1 MNASNITSYSQDIYT
16 LNISCYTDINNDYC
30 LISWTTDGQLLRAN
44 GYGTDKIH
52 NSSLM
57 VFVNVS
63 KENNGQTITCSVN
76 CSNFDVQLSKSHS
89 LQVPYKPSVHLS
101 VKDEV
106 LLNAHDST
114 SVTCTAKSLPFSDIV
129 WTVNGDTQLLV
140 CNKSEECV
148 MKTIPI
154 ETNEHR
160 NYTCTAYFELGNY
173 NTSANSSFLAIGRA
187 STNSNDIPIVW
198 IIIGLSVIIAAVI
211 ISSVIVL
218 ARKRFLKKNQ
228 HVNTSE
234 PQPVQ
239 HVFTAVNVQEN
250 ETVEM
255 NEEVTY
261 AQVNKIRT
269 NRTEAVGPKTK
280 GSESNLVYADIDI
293 DHLETAGK
301 PPSRQRPPSPTE
313 YAEIHTIRTESGSSS
328 DNIIT

>member
-1 MNASNITSYSQDIYT
+1 MNVPFLIVFLFICFKGDPPSTLTMNASNITSYSQDIYT
-16 LNISCYTDINNDYC
+16 LNISCFTDVNNDYC

-57 VFVNVS
+57 VFVNLS
-63 KENNGQTITCSVN
+63 KENN
-76 CSNFDVQLSKSHS
+76 D
-89 LQVPYKPSVHLS
+89 KPSVHLS

-228 HVNTSE
+228 HVNASE

-239 HVFTAVNVQEN
+239 HVNVHEN

-280 GSESNLVYADIDI
+280 GPESNLVYADIDI

>member
-1 MNASNITSYSQDIYT
+1 MNVPFLKVFLFICFKGDPPSTLTMNASNITSYSQDIYT

-63 KENNGQTITCSVN
+63 KENN
-76 CSNFDVQLSKSHS
+76 D
-89 LQVPYKPSVHLS
+89 KPSVHLS

-239 HVFTAVNVQEN
+239 HVNVQEN